1 MPTYIV
7 HELVFSRGGTPVS
20 RGQSREQ
27 LVNWSRGDK
36 VEKSLPQRVRNKTKK
51 KVKWINTLK
60 NLYTTKQK
68 PLRNTIQVI

>member
-1 MPTYIV
+1 MPTYSV

-20 RGQSREQ
+20 RGQSREK

-51 KVKWINTLK
+51 
-60 NLYTTKQK
+60 
-68 PLRNTIQVI
+68 